1 MWFNYE
7 WPTVECLE
15 LQVKTLERHALSLS
29 SSCRDFRLFVA
40 YDGCLEVQAFAP
52 WKGVLRPLLTP
63 HSKLYSG
70 ITAVCEASPGKT
82 QHFPTYTHRIY
93 LRAFRAAIGL

>member
-40 YDGCLEVQAFAP
+40 YDGCLGQTIDDI
-52 WKGVLRPLLTP
+52 LLEGHPNMIFIP
-63 HSKLYSG
+63 H
-70 ITAVCEASPGKT
+70 
-82 QHFPTYTHRIY
+82 H
-93 LRAFRAAIGL
+93 